1 MPRQQE
7 ESGRTSRHPASDSLQ
22 QNEALRDRAV
32 SGFHTFGFVGACH
45 RLQSGSPKS
54 TIKIVASRHLE
65 QVLAHAENQL
75 AATGARRPTEVL
87 PLYKKFLKVEEHR
100 LRLKHQAGHGGREIC
115 AHRADLVDVLLR
127 YVFGA
132 AFTATRPEEA
142 SGAPLALIAL
152 GGYGRGELN
161 PFSDIDVMLLHRQ
174 GAKKISPH
182 LEEMV
187 EQVLYLLWDS
197 GFKVGHSTRSIK
209 EAITQ
214 ANRDMLT
221 KTAMLES
228 RFLAG
233 DAELAREFREQF
245 RSKCVEGHER
255 EYVEMR
261 MQDQVVR
268 HKKFGDSVYLQEPHV
283 KSGCGG
289 LRDYQNLLWMTYFKE
304 GSLSTN
310 QLVGKDWLSETD
322 QRRIERAYDFLLR
335 LRTDLHYATGRATDI
350 LHLNLQEQIAKRL
363 NYSFGNGQLRSETLM
378 RDYFEHTRNIFRVTE
393 RISAQFGSGHVT
405 SRTRSLFSFLPLI
418 RPDKTPIGESFF
430 IRNKQLHPDRRD
442 LFQKDPE
449 QMMRAFQLIQEY
461 VLDLSPEAADLVSR
475 SLEQVTRT
483 YQYARGPRE
492 IFTAIL
498 SRKGEVGRVLRAMH
512 RVDFLGR
519 YIPEF
524 GQLTCLVQHEF
535 LHRYT
540 ADEHTLVCID
550 KLDAIVKT
558 DDSKLIAY
566 RKIFE
571 HLDDPFVLYL
581 ALLLHDTGKA
591 VGAWPHSEASALFA
605 QRVATRLQLS
615 PEQRKSLILL
625 VDHHLTL
632 SKIAQ
637 QRNLDDP
644 ATVAELAKIV
654 KHQKNLDALM
664 LLTLADGQG
673 TSAEAWSDWK
683 ESLVWELFHE
693 TSRYLADQ
701 KSYYEQ
707 TKIERES
714 LQVSVAEALPPDYAD
729 EIEAHFDFMPDNYF
743 RGCDVPEIVEHL
755 KLLRSFF
762 ENVLSRG
769 EQPLAPAVKWKA
781 FTEHGHSLVSFW
793 TWDHEQLLAKIAGSF
808 SVVPINILSAD
819 VFPRGDNV
827 VLSVFR
833 VCNTKAH
840 AVTDSREFELVEQ
853 TLGRALA
860 DENFDFLPLIEKAK
874 RQSRL
879 PLAPGIEFPTH
890 IGVDNK
896 THPMYTL
903 IEIQAPDRLGLLY
916 DILASLDRESV
927 LIALSRIN
935 TQDGAAIDTLY
946 VVDRSTHTKII
957 DSDRITAIQRHLQ
970 RAILGG
976 GAAKSK

>member
-1 MPRQQE
+1 
-7 ESGRTSRHPASDSLQ
+7 
-22 QNEALRDRAV
+22 
-32 SGFHTFGFVGACH
+32 
-45 RLQSGSPKS
+45 
-54 TIKIVASRHLE
+54 VASRHLE

-132 AFTATRPEEA
+132 ASTATRPGEA
-142 SGAPLALIAL
+142 SSDPLALIAL

-209 EAITQ
+209 EAIAQ

-245 RSKCVEGHER
+245 RSKCVQGHER

-261 MQDQVVR
+261 MQDQVAR

-350 LHLNLQEQIAKRL
+350 LHLNLQEQIAQRL
-363 NYSFGNGQLRSETLM
+363 NYSLGNGQLRSEALM

-393 RISAQFGSGHVT
+393 RITAQFVSGHVT

-418 RPDKTPIGESFF
+418 RPDKTPVSESFF
-430 IRNKQLHPDRRD
+430 IRNKQLYPDRRD
-442 LFQKDPE
+442 LFRKDPE

-461 VLDLSPEAADLVSR
+461 VLDLSPEGADLVSR

-492 IFTAIL
+492 IFKAIL

-550 KLDAIVKT
+550 KLDAVIKT
-558 DDSKLIAY
+558 DDPKLMAY

-571 HLDDPFVLYL
+571 QLDDPFVLYL

-591 VGAWPHSEASALFA
+591 VGARPHSEASALFA

-615 PEQRKSLILL
+615 SEQRKSLILL

-683 ESLVWELFHE
+683 ESLVWELFRE

-701 KSYYEQ
+701 KAYYEQ
-707 TKIERES
+707 TQIERES
-714 LQVSVAEALPPDYAD
+714 LQASVAEALPFDYGD

-762 ENVLSRG
+762 ENVSSQG
-769 EQPLAPAVKWKA
+769 GHPLASAIKWKA
-781 FTEHGHSLVSFW
+781 FTEQSHSLVSFW
-793 TWDHEQLLAKIAGSF
+793 TWEREQLLAKIAGSF

-833 VCNTKAH
+833 VCNTKGH
-840 AVTDSREFELVEQ
+840 AVTDPREFELVEQ
-853 TLGRALA
+853 TLRRALA
-860 DENFDFLPLIEKAK
+860 DENFDFLPLIERAK
-874 RQSRL
+874 RQSGLRI
-879 PLAPGIEFPTH
+879 APEIEFPIH
-890 IGVDNK
+890 IAMDNK

-927 LIALSRIN
+927 SIALSRIN
-935 TQDGAAIDTLY
+935 TQAGAAMDTLY
-946 VVDRSTHTKII
+946 VVDRSAHTKVT
-957 DSDRITAIQRHLQ
+957 DSRRITAIQKHLQ
-970 RAILGG
+970 RTILGG
-976 GAAKSK
+976 GAANSK

>member
-1 MPRQQE
+1 M
-7 ESGRTSRHPASDSLQ
+7 
-22 QNEALRDRAV
+22 
-32 SGFHTFGFVGACH
+32 
-45 RLQSGSPKS
+45 
-54 TIKIVASRHLE
+54 SRHLE

-100 LRLKHQAGHGGREIC
+100 LRLKHQAGGGGREIC
-115 AHRADLVDVLLR
+115 ARRAELVDVLLQ

-132 AFTATRPEEA
+132 AATAAHSDGA
-142 SGAPLALIAL
+142 SGTPLALIAL

-161 PFSDIDVMLLHRQ
+161 PFSDVDVMVLHRQ
-174 GAKKISPH
+174 GKRKISPD

-187 EQVLYLLWDS
+187 QQLLYLLWDS
-197 GFKVGHSTRSIK
+197 GFKVGHSTRSTK

-214 ANRDMLT
+214 ANHDMRT

-233 DAELAREFREQF
+233 DAELAQEFREQF

-261 MQDQVVR
+261 MHDQVAR

-350 LHLNLQEQIAKRL
+350 LHLNIQEQIAKRL
-363 NYSFGNGQLRSETLM
+363 NYSQGNGQLHSEALM
-378 RDYFEHTRNIFRVTE
+378 RDYYEHTRNIFRVTE
-393 RISAQFGSGHVT
+393 RITAQFVSGRVT
-405 SRTRSLFSFLPLI
+405 SGTRSLFSFLPLI
-418 RPDKTPIGESFF
+418 RAEKTPIESFF
-430 IRNKQLHPDRRD
+430 IRNKQLHPVQRD
-442 LFQKDPE
+442 LFRKDPE
-449 QMMRAFQLIQEY
+449 QMMRAFQLTQEHA
-461 VLDLSPEAADLVSR
+461 LDLSPDLADLFSR
-475 SLEQVTRT
+475 SLGQVTRT
-483 YQYARGPRE
+483 YQYATAPRE
-492 IFTAIL
+492 MFKTIL
-498 SRKGEVGRVLRAMH
+498 SRKGEAGRVLRMMH

-550 KLDAIVKT
+550 KLDALART
-558 DDSKLIAY
+558 EDPKLIAY
-566 RKIFE
+566 RGIFE
-571 HLDDPFVLYL
+571 QLEDPFVLYL

-591 VGAWPHSEASALFA
+591 VGARPHSEASALFA
-605 QRVATRLQLS
+605 HRVANRLRLS
-615 PEQRKSLILL
+615 TEQRKALILL

-632 SKIAQ
+632 SNIAQ

-644 ATVAELAKIV
+644 ATVKELADIV
-654 KHQKNLDALM
+654 KHQKNLNALM

-683 ESLVWELFHE
+683 ESLVWQLFHE

-714 LQVSVAEALPPDYAD
+714 LQVSVAENLSADYTD
-729 EIEAHFDFMPDNYF
+729 EIEAHFESMPDNYF
-743 RGCDVPEIVEHL
+743 RACDVPEIVEHL
-755 KLLRSFF
+755 RLVRSFF
-762 ENVLSRG
+762 ANVSSQG
-769 EQPLAPAVKWKA
+769 EQSLAPKIKWKA
-781 FTEHGHSLVSFW
+781 FPEQGHSVVSFC
-793 TWDHEQLLAKIAGSF
+793 TWEREQLLAKIAGSF

-819 VFPRGDNV
+819 IFPRGDSV
-827 VLSVFR
+827 VLGVFR
-833 VCNTKAH
+833 VCSPKGH
-840 AVTDSREFELVEQ
+840 VVTDQRDCELVEQ
-853 TLGRALA
+853 TLQSALEH
-860 DENFDFLPLIEKAK
+860 ENFDFLPLIERAT
-874 RQSRL
+874 RQSRRWNVQE
-879 PLAPGIEFPTH
+879 IEFPTR
-890 IGVDNK
+890 IAIDNK
-896 THPMYTL
+896 AHPTYTL
-903 IEIQAPDRLGLLY
+903 IDIQAPDRLGLLY
-916 DILASLDRESV
+916 DILSCLDREGVS
-927 LIALSRIN
+927 IALSRIN

-946 VVDRSTHTKII
+946 VVDRSTHAKIT
-957 DSDRITAIQRHLQ
+957 DSHRIAALQKHLQ
-970 RAILGG
+970 NAILS
-976 GAAKSK
+976 ARPINPNK